1 MGASTRVGLT
11 FYKRSC
17 AIVVA
22 IGIFY
27 CSPGDCGSGFRGSV
41 ALAGQPHSARPAPA
55 PEAQTASEASQAPST
70 AAEQGR
76 AQAQE
81 GPGQAQA
88 NMEGLSVDPELSKKP
103 LNRVQVLGWTSLL
116 SGLALG
122 AGASALLNGAQTAE
136 GSAQRILRR
145 FDQDAGAHPIY
156 REVQAEYDG
165 QLKKAGAMRS
175 TALALTVT
183 AGVAFLTGVTLAIMG
198 AIKKKEPKQARISG
212 LRLRF

>member
-17 AIVVA
+17 AILVT
-22 IGIFY
+22 GGLCFS
-27 CSPGDCGSGFRGSV
+27 SPGLSSPV
-41 ALAGQPHSARPAPA
+41 ALASQAQPSAGQPRNARPAPA
-55 PEAQTASEASQAPST
+55 PEAPTTSEEAPST

-156 REVQAEYDG
+156 REVQADYDG
-165 QLKKAGAMRS
+165 HLKKAGAMRS